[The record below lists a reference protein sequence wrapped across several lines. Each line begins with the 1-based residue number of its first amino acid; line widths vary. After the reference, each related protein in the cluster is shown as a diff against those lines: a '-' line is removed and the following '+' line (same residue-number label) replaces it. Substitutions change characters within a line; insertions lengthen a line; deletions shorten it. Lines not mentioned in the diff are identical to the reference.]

1 MSEVINITVSAKVKN
16 GPGVS
21 FSSPLEID
29 AYDKLNVVVAAGGAP
44 KTIQLLPSGTASV
57 HFLLVK
63 SSQYSDQLSYTVN
76 GAGSKIILDTPQ
88 NFIGLGSLAALDDS
102 SDPETLVFTN
112 DLAEDVN
119 VNILVGRNV
128 TT

>member
-1 MSEVINITVSAKVKN
+1 MSEVINISVSAKVKS
-16 GPGVS
+16 GPTIS
-21 FSSPLEID
+21 FSNTLNID
-29 AYDKLNVVVAAGGAP
+29 AYDKLNVVVTSGGAP
-44 KTIQLLPSGTASV
+44 ETIQLLPSGTTSV
-57 HFLLVK
+57 HFLLIK
-63 SSQYSDQLSYTVN
+63 SSQYSDQISYKVN
-76 GAGSKIILDTPQ
+76 GAGSKILIDTPQ

-119 VNILVGRNV
+119 IQILVGRNV

>member
-16 GPGVS
+16 GPGIS
-21 FSSPLEID
+21 FSNFLNID
-29 AYDKLNVVVAAGGAP
+29 AYDK
-44 KTIQLLPSGTASV
+44 
-57 HFLLVK
+57 
-63 SSQYSDQLSYTVN
+63 
-76 GAGSKIILDTPQ
+76 
-88 NFIGLGSLAALDDS
+88 LDDS

-119 VNILVGRNV
+119 IQILVGRNV